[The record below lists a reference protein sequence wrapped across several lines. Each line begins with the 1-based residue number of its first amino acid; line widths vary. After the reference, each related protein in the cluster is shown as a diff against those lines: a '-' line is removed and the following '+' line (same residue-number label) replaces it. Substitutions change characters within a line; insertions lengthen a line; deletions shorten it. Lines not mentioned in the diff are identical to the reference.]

1 MTISSFSP
9 PSEESFEGYA
19 FVGAD
24 FIAGSDGFSR
34 FREGGGRWVLDP
46 MVATRSSAV
55 PLQDGK
61 RVRTLEACA
70 SSSCTALEPRG
81 P

>member
-34 FREGGGRWVLDP
+34 FREGGGTLGPGSDGCYAVLRRT
-46 MVATRSSAV
+46 AT
-55 PLQDGK
+55 GW
-61 RVRTLEACA
+61 EAG
-70 SSSCTALEPRG
+70 T
-81 P
+81 